1 MSSDYSARSED
12 VARDEA
18 SGEAER
24 GDTTTPSTA
33 AATRGFAGSQLK
45 APVPDG
51 VERELLALVS
61 EDGAWHNAAVYRPVG
76 ARARHGI
83 VLMHPAADFMQHY
96 ALGPFAQLGFMA
108 LGVNPRFAA
117 ESDAI
122 MEQCVLDLAS
132 GVAYLREQGC
142 ETVALLG
149 NSGGGGL
156 TAFYQSQAEHPTVTA
171 TPAGDPPDLTA
182 AELPVADALVLLNA
196 HRGRPQ
202 VLTSYLDPAVVDER
216 DPLASDPLLDMF
228 DPRNGPP
235 YSAEFVARYRAAQV
249 ARNERITRWAQRRLE
264 QLDGQGFRDEA
275 FLVHRTVAALEMLDP
290 TLDPSDRPLGWY
302 GGPDVQYQ
310 NRAGSSLARF
320 NTLRSW
326 LSQFGLSTSNALSG
340 PNLARVHV
348 PVLVVQGTA
357 DEGIYPA
364 DARALHEAAGSA
376 DKALHWIEGGRH
388 FYAGQ
393 PELQQ
398 ETLELI
404 AAWLAGRG
412 LAPAQAT

>member
-1 MSSDYSARSED
+1 MSTDDTAGSTLDVSDD
-12 VARDEA
+12 
-18 SGEAER
+18 ER

-76 ARARHGI
+76 ARPRHGV

-96 ALGPFAQLGFMA
+96 ALGPFAQMGFAA

-132 GVAYLREQGC
+132 GVAYLRAQGC

-156 TAFYQSQAEHPTVTA
+156 TAFYQSQAEQPSVTA

-182 AELPVADALVLLNA
+182 ADLPAADAVILLNA

-202 VLTSYLDPAVVDER
+202 VLTSYLDPSVVDED
-216 DPLASDPLLDMF
+216 DPLATDPSLDMF

-235 YSAEFVARYRAAQV
+235 YAPAFVERYRAAQV
-249 ARNERITRWAQRRLE
+249 ARNDRITSWAQERLVAIAS
-264 QLDGQGFRDEA
+264 LGYRDEA
-275 FLVHRTVAALEMLDP
+275 FLVYRTVAALEMLDP
-290 TLDPSDRPLGWY
+290 ALDPSDRPLGWY

-340 PNLARVHV
+340 PNLARVSV

-357 DEGIYPA
+357 DEGIFPA
-364 DARALHEAAGSA
+364 DARALHEAAGSD
-376 DKALHWIEGGRH
+376 DKALRWIDGGRH
-388 FYAGQ
+388 FFAGQ

-398 ETLELI
+398 QTLGLI
-404 AAWLAGRG
+404 ADWLALRG
-412 LAPAQAT
+412 LGPARTI